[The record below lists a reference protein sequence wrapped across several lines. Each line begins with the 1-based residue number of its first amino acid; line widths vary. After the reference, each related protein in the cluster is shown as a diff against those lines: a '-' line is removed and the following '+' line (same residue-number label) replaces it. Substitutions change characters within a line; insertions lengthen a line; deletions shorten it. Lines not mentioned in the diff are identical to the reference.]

1 MRFCVCPAVLFLTAW
16 ILTIRQRRS
25 EPARLLGPGGF
36 HILLACSPAAVLGW
50 RWMKTNY
57 ITIISLI
64 VLATTV
70 LSITQGWI
78 GYPDVDYIAA
88 ALFSIVAVIIIR
100 QRRKKRQLPLGS

>member
-1 MRFCVCPAVLFLTAW
+1 
-16 ILTIRQRRS
+16 
-25 EPARLLGPGGF
+25 
-36 HILLACSPAAVLGW
+36 
-50 RWMKTNY
+50 MKTNY

-78 GYPDVDYIAA
+78 SYHDVEYIAA

-100 QRRKKRQLPLGS
+100 QRRKKS